1 MKYFVFS
8 MLCLG
13 SLSGIRAQ
21 NPTYPPRDESLNDVS
36 LQAFV
41 AQLEKAI
48 QDRDQKFLYTALDLD
63 VERGVSAGDILR
75 DFKTEWDTD
84 NDSSAFWLQLDRVL
98 QMGGV
103 FLHDTADMTGR
114 YQFVFP
120 YVYDMPLDIEDD
132 YYSIGVITG
141 KKVNLREGPKTAS
154 PVRVQLTYDVVWY
167 LQEEQYGKTQSGTS
181 PLGGTEWF
189 MVETYDRQQRGWVNW
204 RYVYSPMDFRV
215 FLYKNKQ
222 GTWRISNILAGD

>member
-1 MKYFVFS
+1 
-8 MLCLG
+8 
-13 SLSGIRAQ
+13 
-21 NPTYPPRDESLNDVS
+21 
-36 LQAFV
+36 
-41 AQLEKAI
+41 
-48 QDRDQKFLYTALDLD
+48 
-63 VERGVSAGDILR
+63 
-75 DFKTEWDTD
+75 
-84 NDSSAFWLQLDRVL
+84 LDRVI

-222 GTWRISNILAGD
+222 GAWRISNILAGD

>member
-21 NPTYPPRDESLNDVS
+21 NPTYPPRDESVNDLS

-41 AQLEKAI
+41 TQLQKAI
-48 QDRDQKFLYTALDLD
+48 QDRDQKFLYTALDVD
-63 VERGVSAGDILR
+63 EERGVSAGDILR

-84 NDSSAFWLQLDRVL
+84 TDSSAFWLQLDRVL

-103 FLHDTADMTGR
+103 FLHDTADMNGR

-120 YVYDMPLDIEDD
+120 YVYDMPLDI
-132 YYSIGVITG
+132 
-141 KKVNLREGPKTAS
+141 
-154 PVRVQLTYDVVWY
+154 
-167 LQEEQYGKTQSGTS
+167 
-181 PLGGTEWF
+181 
-189 MVETYDRQQRGWVNW
+189 
-204 RYVYSPMDFRV
+204 
-215 FLYKNKQ
+215 
-222 GTWRISNILAGD
+222 